1 VGRLNVNSETE
12 QMAKAIRLYKAG
24 GPDVL
29 KWEDAPVGDPGPG
42 EVRLTQKA
50 IGVNFID
57 TYFRSGLYPL
67 PSVPCGLGSEG
78 AGIVDAVGRGVKHFK
93 VGDRTAYALGPLG
106 AYAEQRVLPA
116 DILVKLPRYI
126 SFEQGAAMM
135 LKGMTAQYL
144 VRRTHKITK
153 GDVILWHAAAGGV
166 GLIACQWA
174 KSLGAKVIGTVS
186 TDAKVKLAKR
196 HGCWRVINYNRQDF
210 VAKVKE
216 FTKGKGVPVVYDSV
230 GKTTFAKSLDCLTPL
245 GLMVLF
251 GQSAG
256 PVDPFNI
263 ATLGAKGSL
272 YLTRPGLATYT
283 SNREELDATA
293 RDLFRA
299 VHSGAV
305 KIKVDQTYPLKD
317 AARAHRALESRRT
330 TGSTVLIP

>member
-1 VGRLNVNSETE
+1 
-12 QMAKAIRLYKAG
+12 MAKAIRIYKAG

-29 KWEDAPVGDPGPG
+29 KWEDVPVGKPGTG
-42 EVRLTQKA
+42 EVRITQKA
-50 IGVNFID
+50 VGLNFID

-67 PSVPCGLGSEG
+67 PSVPCALGSEG
-78 AGIVDAVGRGVKHFK
+78 AGVVDAVGRGVKGFR
-93 VGDRTAYALGPLG
+93 VGDRVAYALGPLG
-106 AYAEQRVLPA
+106 AYAEQRVLTTN
-116 DILVKLPRYI
+116 ILVKLPRSI

-135 LKGMTAQYL
+135 LKGMTAEYL
-144 VRRTHKITK
+144 VRRTYKIAK

-186 TDAKVKLAKR
+186 TDAKMKLAKR

-210 VAKVKE
+210 VKKVKE
-216 FTKGKGVPVVYDSV
+216 FTNGKGVPVVYDSV
-230 GKTTFAKSLDCLTPL
+230 GKTTFAKSLDCVAPL

-251 GQSAG
+251 GQSSGA
-256 PVDPFNI
+256 VEPFNI
-263 ATLGAKGSL
+263 TTLGAKGSL
-272 YLTRPGLATYT
+272 YITRPGLANYT

-293 RDLFRA
+293 RHLFRA
-299 VHSGAV
+299 VQSGAV

-317 AARAHRALESRRT
+317 AARAHRALESRHT